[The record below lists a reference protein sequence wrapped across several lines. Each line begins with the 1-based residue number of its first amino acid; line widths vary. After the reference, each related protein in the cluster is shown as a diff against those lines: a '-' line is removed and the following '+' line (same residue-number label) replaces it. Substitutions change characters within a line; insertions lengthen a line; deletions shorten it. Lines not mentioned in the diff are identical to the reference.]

1 MASGPPT
8 NARVNSARTRALAL
22 GPPDVGFGQRIRNAT
37 IESNSAR
44 PSPAPTRRT
53 QSATARVSPNTVQR
67 PAQSS
72 TPRSTNNSPSQP
84 KIAARLPSSS
94 TQAHLP
100 STRSPTIAFN
110 SRIARPRAIST
121 TSPTT
126 PTGLPSRV
134 RTLSTINPSTKSHIG
149 SPVSSSTKSLN
160 TSSAS
165 STAAPRPSNSVQPS
179 PRPTPTF
186 RLATDPG
193 IVSLTNSTSTKSM
206 DHSTK
211 QDSLINARGSRSEVG
226 QKRKT
231 QSTQSGQSNV
241 ERNTSEV
248 TSDLSLSAED
258 VDMLK
263 SVWEDSPVNPD
274 AFDPGESSTV
284 NRAAVKSGYGSV
296 FGFNMVSKS
305 RNSLAEGFSEDR
317 SQSASSIGSTLSHF
331 SVETT
336 KIVSPGPSSPADQS
350 RSQAAPEL
358 ASSITSQPSS
368 PSPETKAPSIAS
380 ASPTAQRLHSNSSM
394 LQSSLPSQST
404 FLSPDS
410 LDVYT
415 AVRYLRTSVSSSGL
429 RSEVPSEDLDR
440 MNSSSRP
447 SGSMSRVSLP
457 VTARSKP
464 KSAPASHVTPSTR
477 VIPGSSRT
485 PFSAKD
491 SSTQQT
497 KDRNVLVARANKT
510 TTVTNL
516 SEYLPTP
523 LHPDRTVVI
532 RAASPEESTNH
543 KHPTELSST
552 VDFMSSPSYIISPA
566 HSFTGQSYGQRHTSS
581 ASPMSSNILP
591 SSSFGLPV
599 DLSGPS
605 VHSYSPPGPSPTHPP
620 TVNLKRLLSKP
631 APAGSSSASESDGVP
646 ITMKSQSVRRI
657 ERIEE
662 KKEKQRIEAYNR
674 ERALESDAEYV
685 PTLENSRE
693 RDRARKTEWEAE
705 RKLLKERNL
714 PHSRPATS
722 HSTDSSLTRQWSG
735 FGGLVRSTSWSR
747 SRERE
752 GTDNTEK
759 KVKNVLKRRPSAVSV
774 AAPPD
779 ASKMEFPYSSFAPA
793 YTGSILPAT
802 RQVVPSG
809 SLMPPTSGHS
819 SSRGSSPAPQDKRRS
834 LIPHS
839 ALLKQ
844 GIVSDDGASISSG
857 TTPAK
862 EIMLA
867 YKQQQEREKIR
878 ERERNERAREKQR
891 ERELWQQEDKD
902 RQQRALED
910 QASLFASRN
919 IGSIPLPAPVP
930 KSNFSRDKIQTESHS
945 RLHQS
950 PSAPNSGAASDH
962 SRSVK
967 SSNPQ
972 LPSQPEKSS
981 NEAEPFGEE
990 PSQPYY
996 TVLGSSRR
1004 IVAAEGIKIE
1014 DSFLPDFTWSTSNLV
1029 EGISSS
1035 MGVGLGL
1042 GEPSGGPENEVSRPP
1057 TQRSASVTVGKP
1069 SSKSSSS
1076 FGIGIGKT
1084 LSRKMSGRLG
1094 ASKRGPSFD
1103 ISSAPTSTASFIQ
1116 ENIRPSLHERRMVP
1130 GKESGNSAP
1139 RADKRSLRLSMDDY
1153 APTKGALSSPK
1164 NSPPLRRTQEGEI
1177 RSPLFKSS
1185 LVTSPQPSPTS
1196 ASSHSSSKNKIW
1208 NLMKRISTG
1217 ALRDNYRDTGAGLPT
1232 SPLPQP
1238 PPPPVPALPKDF
1250 SVYPK
1255 QMVRKHSADVTEIQI
1270 LHKRNATLSTIQ
1282 SPNGKVPSAGSI
1294 RAPMVPARINASSG
1308 TPTSTSTRAG
1318 TATRSSSPI
1327 SSSDIGSSKFFNRSQ
1342 SQRSSSSSYGEQI
1355 PPVPAVA
1362 PGKAVQLQQHI
1373 LPPSELYQLHL
1384 NLERNNDDSQTRPVT
1399 SSTNYAHSLS
1409 SLNTT
1414 PSIPHPRSQVNLRL
1428 QTQQKS
1434 SSTEEWMIIPTP
1446 KEEKPAFSLPVPRRP
1461 NGLNNTEDV
1470 GSPRPPNGYDKRPA
1484 SPTISNEAM
1493 INSQLSTSGASR
1505 NSQISGFGLP
1515 VAPASIGAS
1524 SIYSAESGLSGESS
1538 LSRLS
1543 SPPAIPLKSPRRMTS
1558 ASSASSIV
1566 NTRMLSSVMPPL
1578 PTTQSPAMPGRQ
1590 QKLPEEHM
1598 KTDVESPS
1606 RRGMRKSFGFGT
1618 PSERYPVDHV
1628 RKRTNSNSS
1637 RPRTSPAAQY
1647 SSTTHKSPTPS
1658 RLPRSETL
1666 QNSKSHTFGALSDK
1680 EKDDKWDDLLERSK
1694 RAGGTLHLNGGLD
1707 GLASDK
1713 LGFSVNDSEDDM

>member
-22 GPPDVGFGQRIRNAT
+22 GPPDIGFGQRIRNAT

-44 PSPAPTRRT
+44 PSPAPTRKT
-53 QSATARVSPNTVQR
+53 QSATARVLPNTVQR
-67 PAQSS
+67 PAQPS

-134 RTLSTINPSTKSHIG
+134 RTLSSITPSTKSHLG
-149 SPVSSSTKSLN
+149 SPIPSSIKSLN

-165 STAAPRPSNSVQPS
+165 STTTPRPSNSVKPS

-186 RLATDPG
+186 RLATDSG
-193 IVSLTNSTSTKSM
+193 IVSLTNSTSTKSI

-211 QDSLINARGSRSEVG
+211 RDSLINARGSRSEVG

-231 QSTQSGQSNV
+231 QSTQSSQNNV

-263 SVWEDSPVNPD
+263 GVWEDSPVNPD

-284 NRAAVKSGYGSV
+284 DRAAVKSGYGSV

-336 KIVSPGPSSPADQS
+336 KIVSPVPSSPADQS
-350 RSQAAPEL
+350 GSQAAPEL
-358 ASSITSQPSS
+358 ASSIPSQPSP
-368 PSPETKAPSIAS
+368 PSPETTAPSIVS
-380 ASPTAQRLHSNSSM
+380 VSPTAQRLHSNSSM

-464 KSAPASHVTPSTR
+464 KSTPASHVTPSTR

-497 KDRNVLVARANKT
+497 KDRNVSVAKASRITA
-510 TTVTNL
+510 VTNP

-552 VDFMSSPSYIISPA
+552 VDSMSSPPYIIS

-581 ASPMSSNILP
+581 ASPMSSYISP
-591 SSSFGLPV
+591 TSA

-605 VHSYSPPGPSPTHPP
+605 MHSYSPPGPSPTHPP

-631 APAGSSSASESDGVP
+631 APAGNSSASESEGGA

-657 ERIEE
+657 ERVEE
-662 KKEKQRIEAYNR
+662 KKEKQRIEAYNK

-705 RKLLKERNL
+705 RRLLKERNL

-722 HSTDSSLTRQWSG
+722 HSTDSSLTRQRSG
-735 FGGLVRSTSWSR
+735 FGGLVRSASWSR

-759 KVKNVLKRRPSAVSV
+759 KAKNLLKKRPSAVSV

-802 RQVVPSG
+802 RQVIPSG

-878 ERERNERAREKQR
+878 ERERNERALEKQR

-910 QASLFASRN
+910 QALFASRN
-919 IGSIPLPAPVP
+919 ISSIPLPAPIP
-930 KSNFSRDKIQTESHS
+930 KSNSSRDKIPTEIHS

-962 SRSVK
+962 SRSVQP
-967 SSNPQ
+967 SNPQ
-972 LPSQPEKSS
+972 LPSQPEKGS
-981 NEAEPFGEE
+981 NEAESFGEE
-990 PSQPYY
+990 SSQPYY

-1004 IVAAEGIKIE
+1004 VVAAEGIKIQ
-1014 DSFLPDFTWSTSNLV
+1014 DSFLPDFTLSTSNLV

-1042 GEPSGGPENEVSRPP
+1042 GEPSGSPENEVSRPS

-1069 SSKSSSS
+1069 SLKSSSS
-1076 FGIGIGKT
+1076 FSIGIGKT

-1103 ISSAPTSTASFIQ
+1103 ISSAPTSTTSFIQ

-1130 GKESGNSAP
+1130 GKESGNSSP

-1153 APTKGALSSPK
+1153 ATTKGALSSPK
-1164 NSPPLRRTQEGEI
+1164 NSPPTRRTQEGGI

-1217 ALRDNYRDTGAGLPT
+1217 ALRDNYRDTGAGLLT

-1255 QMVRKHSADVTEIQI
+1255 QMMRKHSADVTEIQTI
-1270 LHKRNATLSTIQ
+1270 HKRNATLSTIQ
-1282 SPNGKVPSAGSI
+1282 SPNGKSPSAGSI
-1294 RAPMVPARINASSG
+1294 RAPMNPARMNASSG

-1362 PGKAVQLQQHI
+1362 PGKTVQLQQHI

-1384 NLERNNDDSQTRPVT
+1384 DLERNNDDSQTRPVT

-1414 PSIPHPRSQVNLRL
+1414 PSIPHPRSQVNLKL

-1434 SSTEEWMIIPTP
+1434 SLTEEWMIVPTP
-1446 KEEKPAFSLPVPRRP
+1446 KEEKPAFSLPIPRRP
-1461 NGLNNTEDV
+1461 KGSNNTEEV
-1470 GSPRPPNGYDKRPA
+1470 GSPRPPNGYVNRPA
-1484 SPTISNEAM
+1484 SPTIHMLSNEAM
-1493 INSQLSTSGASR
+1493 ISSQASTSGTSR
-1505 NSQISGFGLP
+1505 TSQIGGFGSP

-1524 SIYSAESGLSGESS
+1524 SICSAESGLSGESS

-1566 NTRMLSSVMPPL
+1566 NTRVLSSVMPPL

-1606 RRGMRKSFGFGT
+1606 RRVMRKSFGFGT

-1647 SSTTHKSPTPS
+1647 SSITHKNPTPS

-1694 RAGGTLHLNGGLD
+1694 RAGGTLHLNGGSD